1 MVIEFKGKALGLV
14 SGVIRD
20 HELTWP
26 QAYLWY
32 VLGYSRDAMGEDSHV
47 VDTAGYAGARLHSSL
62 YQAFPPGLAG
72 QGVGGEGSGW
82 ELRGSSLQAP
92 VIGGSKLWG

>member
-32 VLGYSRDAMGEDSHV
+32 VLGYSRDAMGEESHV
-47 VDTAGYAGARLHSSL
+47 VDTAGYAQVLGCTPRSIRH
-62 YQAFPPGLAG
+62 
-72 QGVGGEGSGW
+72 
-82 ELRGSSLQAP
+82 SLQVLQAKGL
-92 VIGGSKLWG
+92 VEKVQGGSFEAAAYRLR